1 MPVLEALLA
10 IPLLVACGFAP
21 GFFVVRRLRWS
32 PMEKLCGS
40 IGISFT
46 VLYLVFTAI
55 YHLSPSGVAIQPKF
69 LALVSAASVAIGLAT
84 RRDVVRLFGSFRVR
98 QALAGFFF
106 LLVWTL
112 LILAMI
118 RNYSGANW
126 FGDWLE
132 HFQRSLFFL
141 LHFPVSTPITQ
152 GYQLPARPPA
162 MNELAAFFLAQTR
175 DRFEVFQVIFA
186 FLNLLMFLPCCLIMR
201 ALVAP
206 RRTFV
211 LPLTALFAMNPVVI
225 QSATYTWTKAFT
237 AFYVILALW
246 FYLAA
251 WRKNDFVRMT
261 VAFVALSMG
270 VLAHYSAA
278 PYLLFLTLHYLLRL
292 FWKRPH
298 RFRELATIAVVSGLL
313 LATWFGWSIGVYGA
327 HGTFAAAS
335 QRYEGNSPARVAANV
350 FDSIVPVFLRNGFM
364 PDDFDQQG
372 FAGFIRDKAFVF
384 YQSNAIFGMGLV
396 GGPLILWLLYCA
408 FFRRLR
414 PGPERSFWLAMIPF
428 CIVVGIASTGERDFR
443 GVAQLALLPMEILG
457 LSLLAAMFP
466 LRRRVLIL
474 LLAGCLID
482 FSFGIFLHTHI
493 ESLENTSRSAIF
505 PGLSLE
511 GGRQT
516 GVPLTPDSL
525 SGVAWD
531 NWFLKHQYALS
542 QEELAELTVR
552 PPADAAVGRIQLQI
566 SLAEDEGYWHGW
578 YARNNGAIEFL
589 GDHTGEYGWGTTV
602 LSSLL
607 LMLLFGLVR
616 MTLKQAATVS
626 GQSGPA
632 RIKPGLPALQSHAPG
647 RDGAG

>member
-1 MPVLEALLA
+1 MEPHGETLRLYRHIIHGFVSSFYGHLPSQPIWGRNTTQ
-10 IPLLVACGFAP
+10 IPGTCF
-21 GFFVVRRLRWS
+21 RRLRRDR
-32 PMEKLCGS
+32 PR
-40 IGISFT
+40 
-46 VLYLVFTAI
+46 Y
-55 YHLSPSGVAIQPKF
+55 PSGCRSPF
-69 LALVSAASVAIGLAT
+69 RFVSCASSVG
-84 RRDVVRLFGSFRVR
+84 RL
-98 QALAGFFF
+98 FF

-118 RNYSGANW
+118 RNFSGAGW
-126 FGDWLE
+126 GGDWLE

-237 AFYVILALW
+237 AFYVILGIW

-335 QRYEGNSPARVAANV
+335 QRYEGNSLSR
-350 FDSIVPVFLRNGFM
+350 G
-364 PDDFDQQG
+364 
-372 FAGFIRDKAFVF
+372 
-384 YQSNAIFGMGLV
+384 
-396 GGPLILWLLYCA
+396 W
-408 FFRRLR
+408 R
-414 PGPERSFWLAMIPF
+414 PM
-428 CIVVGIASTGERDFR
+428 
-443 GVAQLALLPMEILG
+443 
-457 LSLLAAMFP
+457 
-466 LRRRVLIL
+466 
-474 LLAGCLID
+474 CLIPSCR
-482 FSFGIFLHTHI
+482 FFCGT
-493 ESLENTSRSAIF
+493 
-505 PGLSLE
+505 
-511 GGRQT
+511 
-516 GVPLTPDSL
+516 SL
-525 SGVAWD
+525 SCRTT
-531 NWFLKHQYALS
+531 S
-542 QEELAELTVR
+542 
-552 PPADAAVGRIQLQI
+552 I
-566 SLAEDEGYWHGW
+566 SRDSP
-578 YARNNGAIEFL
+578 
-589 GDHTGEYGWGTTV
+589 V
-602 LSSLL
+602 LSATRHS
-607 LMLLFGLVR
+607 FFTNR
-616 MTLKQAATVS
+616 MPSSAWGS
-626 GQSGPA
+626 
-632 RIKPGLPALQSHAPG
+632 
-647 RDGAG
+647 